1 MTTTYPTRSRQQLV
15 DRALNVLGVVASGQ
29 TPDTEDRAL
38 VDSFVEPVLARLDG
52 KGVTTIPDAD
62 AIPAAQFLDVAVIL
76 ADAAKNDFGLAAL
89 PQADPAMAERNL
101 IVIVSTGPTM
111 ETIEDYDADGNEIE
125 YEQPETSRPEWF

>member
-101 IVIVSTGPTM
+101 IVIASAGPTM

>member
-89 PQADPAMAERNL
+89 PQGDPAMAERNL
-101 IVIVSTGPTM
+101 TIIVSTGPTM
-111 ETIEDYDADGNEIE
+111 ETIEDYDADGNPIE
-125 YEQPETSRPEWF
+125 FEQPETSRPTWF

>member
-1 MTTTYPTRSRQQLV
+1 VTTTYPTRSRQQLV

-89 PQADPAMAERNL
+89 PQGDPAMAERNL
-101 IVIVSTGPTM
+101 TIIVSTGPTM
-111 ETIEDYDADGNEIE
+111 ETIEDYDADGDPITF
-125 YEQPETSRPEWF
+125 EQPQTSRPEWF